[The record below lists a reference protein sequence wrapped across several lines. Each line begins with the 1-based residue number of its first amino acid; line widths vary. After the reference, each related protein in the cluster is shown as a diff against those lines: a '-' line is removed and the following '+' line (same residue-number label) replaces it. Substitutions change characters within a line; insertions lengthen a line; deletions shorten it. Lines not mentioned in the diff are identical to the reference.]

1 MVADDTYPSIV
12 KVLAATDVPP
22 EPDNADEDMPD
33 MTKKVNI
40 TIRVKSFLATIS
52 PFGLQ
57 AHGGMN
63 YDALYNMHRVASCKS
78 QFHMTHAMQRSRLP
92 SRANFNMYMVTWTH
106 MDSAHVTCRMVTHG
120 MHVWITANPKYM

>member
-1 MVADDTYPSIV
+1 MVADGTYPSIV

-40 TIRVKSFLATIS
+40 KIRVKTFLATFS

-57 AHGGMN
+57 AHGG
-63 YDALYNMHRVASCKS
+63 
-78 QFHMTHAMQRSRLP
+78 
-92 SRANFNMYMVTWTH
+92 
-106 MDSAHVTCRMVTHG
+106 
-120 MHVWITANPKYM
+120 I